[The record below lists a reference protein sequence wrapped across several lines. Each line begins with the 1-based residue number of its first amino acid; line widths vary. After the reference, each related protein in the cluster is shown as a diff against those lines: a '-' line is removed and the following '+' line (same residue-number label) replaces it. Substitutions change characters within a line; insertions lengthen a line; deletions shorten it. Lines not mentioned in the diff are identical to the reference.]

1 MKRSNVL
8 VTVGDGI
15 DPRSEE
21 LKAQSKAIAEAGRSG
36 NAEEVR
42 SDSSFP
48 DGESILQTLT
58 MRFRTME
65 QMFTPKQSGKSTAV
79 VRFWR
84 TDQQDRDGK
93 PKLLQQVPIFAKKVS
108 GDSRTLLYAF

>member
-21 LKAQSKAIAEAGRSG
+21 QKAQSKAVAEAGRAA
-36 NAEEVR
+36 NAEEVY
-42 SDSSFP
+42 
-48 DGESILQTLT
+48 
-58 MRFRTME
+58 
-65 QMFTPKQSGKSTAV
+65 TPKQSGKSTAV
-79 VRFWR
+79 ARFWR

-93 PKLLQQVPIFAKKVS
+93 PKLLQQVPIFAKKVGPS
-108 GDSRTLLYAF
+108 LRQHNPSHADHSRSDAVWLLLSTRRKR